1 MNSDYRTAARVLCT
15 STSPNVIAEV
25 TRDTLE
31 RCLSPAPET
40 AQTMAMIRLGQYMV
54 GYRIIASR
62 TKTELQ
68 DQYLKQTRNPID
80 NLAYLVTSGLQAMV
94 RPPLVTLE
102 ANDQMAVNSVLTAA
116 RDAAAKSGTAAA
128 AAAAAVAA
136 LGLIGGV
143 VAALQEAK
151 IKNTVVEKA
160 ADLFATVAKT
170 MVDTHAEHV
179 IVSAIAAAAAFVD
192 GPVMRRL
199 AAIPEV
205 SDGLIRLLFVD
216 SPSDMVV
223 DIHMAV
229 DLVARLLTAPQ
240 SNFHSALNAMEQVH
254 MAAVDWMIAAENNRR
269 PTDQSQQQQQ
279 LVLVVVDRLLQRYC
293 ISDAYLN
300 IPVNDLIRLWVLI
313 VDTMA
318 LVHHCTLKAGRSG
331 TEVFRSAST
340 LAINFSSLVQH
351 SWQVDLMVQKL
362 FALQK
367 CLCFLPSTNVN
378 SITVERSFAVLFYL
392 DLFEHLVGYLQP
404 NTLRQM
410 VLPLA
415 CLYAGRQ
422 GLAVGADWFESAHAV
437 ILAVLENTNESNTET
452 AIELVPWYSD
462 LILSLYPDHGMS
474 GDLLRIAYSASIN
487 AISTQTEHTYLLLA
501 DEYVKD
507 RIARLQHRVDQAGIT
522 PNMSSVAKEIAI
534 VRERELLLVLV
545 DQLATVPVSLLPA
558 LLVDISNRLT
568 SEKIPVATRASVIN
582 DIEQIVLVKTD
593 IARKPSLSKWLWQLR
608 QTLLSTGV
616 FSKL

>member
-1 MNSDYRTAARVLCT
+1 MNSDYRTAARMLCT

-40 AQTMAMIRLGQYMV
+40 AQTVAMIRLGQYMV

-62 TKTELQ
+62 AKTELQ

-80 NLAYLVTSGLQAMV
+80 NIAYLVTSGLQTMV
-94 RPPLVTLE
+94 KPPLVALE

-128 AAAAAVAA
+128 AAAVAA

-151 IKNTVVEKA
+151 IKNAVVEKA
-160 ADLFATVAKT
+160 AELFATVAKT
-170 MVDTHAEHV
+170 MVGTHAEHV
-179 IVSAIAAAAAFVD
+179 MVSAIAAAAAFVD
-192 GPVMRRL
+192 GPAMRRL

-205 SDGLIRLLFVD
+205 SDGLVRLLFVD
-216 SPSDMVV
+216 SQSDLAV

-240 SNFHSALNAMEQVH
+240 PNFHSALNAMEQVH

-269 PTDQSQQQQQ
+269 PTDQSQQQQ
-279 LVLVVVDRLLQRYC
+279 LVLVLVDRLLQRYC

-300 IPVNDLIRLWVLI
+300 VPVNDLIRLWVLI

-331 TEVFRSAST
+331 TEVFRSASA
-340 LAINFSSLVQH
+340 LAINFASVVQH
-351 SWQVDLMVQKL
+351 SWQVDLMAQKL

-378 SITVERSFAVLFYL
+378 SITAERSFAVLFYL

-437 ILAVLENTNESNTET
+437 VLAVLENTNESNTET

-487 AISTQTEHTYLLLA
+487 AISTQTQHAYLLLA

-507 RIARLQHRVDQAGIT
+507 RIARLQHRVDQAGIA
-522 PNMSSVAKEIAI
+522 PNMSTVAKEIAI
-534 VRERELLLVLV
+534 VRERELLTVLV
-545 DQLATVPVSLLPA
+545 DQLAT
-558 LLVDISNRLT
+558 IS
-568 SEKIPVATRASVIN
+568 AT
-582 DIEQIVLVKTD
+582 D
-593 IARKPSLSKWLWQLR
+593 
-608 QTLLSTGV
+608 
-616 FSKL
+616 